1 MATVAAIFDDSVAL
15 GKAISALQNAG
26 LGDDIVDVDE
36 NRDADTAPEQTD
48 TSGDGNDVMDD
59 DTGVGVVAPL
69 GGAVGGATGGG
80 SGMQGTTPLMGGLFG
95 GDEGVSGPLSDLG
108 DEGEPFRLAAER
120 GGKLVVL
127 KTDDVE
133 TAITTL
139 QRAGAQQVYD
149 PR

>member
-15 GKAISALQNAG
+15 EKAISALQSAG
-26 LGDDIVDVDE
+26 LGDDIVDVEE
-36 NRDADTAPEQTD
+36 NRDADTAPEQTE
-48 TSGDGNDVMDD
+48 MPD
-59 DTGVGVVAPL
+59 DTNDDVGVASPL
-69 GGAVGGATGGG
+69 AGAGGTIGGG
-80 SGMQGTTPLMGGLFG
+80 GTGTQGTTPLMGGLFG
-95 GDEGVSGPLSDLG
+95 GNDDGVSGPLSDLG

-127 KTDDVE
+127 RTDDVE